1 MAAAELTVSTKNGVN
16 FWRGIG
22 IAHFALVSWTAFAIL
37 NSAWL
42 KPHPEVNAT
51 DWAHWLGVATGLG
64 ALVMRLV
71 SGSSIQALTACD
83 DLLRLAALYLLAGFG
98 STWLATIF
106 FGTWPASG
114 LAPAYAAS

>member
-1 MAAAELTVSTKNGVN
+1 MAAAELAISTKSGVN

-22 IAHFALVSWTAFAIL
+22 IAQLALASWTAFAIL

-51 DWAHWLGVATGLG
+51 DWAHLFGVATGLG

-71 SGSSIQALTACD
+71 SGSSIQALTARD
-83 DLLRLAALYLLAGFG
+83 DLLRLAVLYLLAGFG
-98 STWLATIF
+98 STWMAAIF
-106 FGTWPASG
+106 WIWPASG